1 MAPRIYQA
9 LQTSVMEAEEGF
21 SMTVIRRR
29 LSDDLAAIPGAV
41 IDYVEIMDE
50 MTLTPLKK
58 PIAGVKARVFVA
70 LRFGTVRLI
79 DNMPIKFIR

>member
-1 MAPRIYQA
+1 
-9 LQTSVMEAEEGF
+9 
-21 SMTVIRRR
+21 
-29 LSDDLAAIPGAV
+29 V

-58 PIAGVKARVFVA
+58 PITGVKARVFVA